1 MINTV
6 AVCLMVTSSE
16 GLEKI
21 KRLVNYWML
30 KIEEEEFGDDEY
42 DYPKYLL
49 RTTLCNLLSGL
60 GKCDECLRTAN
71 LNIKEISGDVSFT
84 SPR

>member
-1 MINTV
+1 
-6 AVCLMVTSSE
+6 MVTSSE

-49 RTTLCNLLSGL
+49 RTTLCNLLSSL
-60 GKCDECLRTAN
+60 GKPDECLRVAN
-71 LNIKEISGDVSFT
+71 LNIKEISGDVNSFHLDKT
-84 SPR
+84 EELHSFI